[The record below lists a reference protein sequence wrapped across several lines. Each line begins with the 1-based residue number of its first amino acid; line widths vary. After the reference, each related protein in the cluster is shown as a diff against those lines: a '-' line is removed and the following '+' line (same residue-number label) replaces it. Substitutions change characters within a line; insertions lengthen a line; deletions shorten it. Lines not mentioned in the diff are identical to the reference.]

1 MMIENN
7 LVVLSLVVPIFHGNY
22 IGLFR
27 TTLSCETICHF
38 NWSSPDTNCGNNQF
52 KKCICRWSA

>member
-1 MMIENN
+1 MIENN
-7 LVVLSLVVPIFHGNY
+7 LVVLSLVVPIFTELY
-22 IGLFR
+22 WSFR